1 MFYEILFLSSTTV
14 PVFTW
19 FVYETF
25 IWKNNSLC
33 GVEMLVKQIV
43 SLHNVENLVLTMIDV
58 CVASLCK
65 VILHFKQVIQNVFDF
80 LANCYLVIFVY
91 AYIFSIKLKSVDY
104 MWSNSLY
111 ILLHWIAVWASDM
124 VPVKSECE
132 LVHAGTSSTRR
143 DESTKSLPTTVWL
156 DG

>member
-1 MFYEILFLSSTTV
+1 
-14 PVFTW
+14 
-19 FVYETF
+19 
-25 IWKNNSLC
+25 
-33 GVEMLVKQIV
+33 MLVKQIV

-111 ILLHWIAVWASDM
+111 ILLH
-124 VPVKSECE
+124 
-132 LVHAGTSSTRR
+132 
-143 DESTKSLPTTVWL
+143 
-156 DG
+156 